1 MIKRNVVLLGFP
13 VYAAVAVLAET
24 MLGSGNPAS
33 RSHAP
38 IWRVAVFCLTALT
51 VTVVILRYVLRRTA
65 DKVPT
70 GHQDFYWTL
79 LVALVVSG
87 VVESAGKGVATV
99 LLGGHPWWALVP
111 IFGLGYAALWAVV
124 AMRLTRRA
132 ENPPPAP

>member
-13 VYAAVAVLAET
+13 VYLTVAVLAET

-33 RSHAP
+33 RSQVP
-38 IWRVAVFCLTALT
+38 IWRVAVFCLTALA

-87 VVESAGKGVATV
+87 IVESAGKGAATV
-99 LLGGHPWWALVP
+99 LLGGHPWWV
-111 IFGLGYAALWAVV
+111 
-124 AMRLTRRA
+124 
-132 ENPPPAP
+132 